1 MTIKF
6 YNVKKRES
14 VEIDE
19 SQCSKIIYRKETAKG
34 VQERFGIKS
43 KDDDGT
49 NLTKFCSRDTFDS
62 LDCPIL

>member
-1 MTIKF
+1 MSIKF

-19 SQCSKIIYRKETAKG
+19 SQCNKVIYRKETVKG

-43 KDDDGT
+43 TDEDGT
-49 NLTKFCSRDTFDS
+49 KLTTFCSKEKFDS
-62 LDCPIL
+62 LDCPLL